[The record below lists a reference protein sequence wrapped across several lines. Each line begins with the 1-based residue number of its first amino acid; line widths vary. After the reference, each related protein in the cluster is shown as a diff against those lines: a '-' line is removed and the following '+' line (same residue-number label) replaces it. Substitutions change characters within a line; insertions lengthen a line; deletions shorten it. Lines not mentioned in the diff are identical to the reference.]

1 MRSEPRRTVAANLRA
16 EIAAQRRRQ
25 ADLMEVW
32 GMSEMGVSRRMTGR
46 TPITTEQL
54 IAAAAWLGVDAADLL
69 PNQVA
74 AS

>member
-1 MRSEPRRTVAANLRA
+1 
-16 EIAAQRRRQ
+16 
-25 ADLMEVW
+25 
-32 GMSEMGVSRRMTGR
+32 MSEMGVSRRMTGR